1 MAIPSDALEL
11 RTGDVGIEVTPTG
24 GARLSMRWE
33 AYHAQTDT
41 VVEGGLAQVAV
52 NSLAD
57 VESGTR
63 RLRGRCGAEYEAA
76 MAKHKAVWKGM
87 SAFDIGLVLDR
98 WMFAGG
104 AMSHP
109 VCGDHAVAADPASI
123 MSMANAVLSV
133 CLPPPVWAWAESPDT
148 GILCVRC
155 IPVSGASFYAIYDDG
170 GQIDIAVDLAN
181 WAEVSAGAEVHNVR
195 VAAVDAGGQVGV
207 LSFPVT
213 VEVA

>member
-1 MAIPSDALEL
+1 MAIPGDALEL
-11 RTGDVGIEVTPTG
+11 RTGNVGIEVTPTG

-41 VVEGGLAQVAV
+41 VVESGQAGVV
-52 NSLAD
+52 INSLAD

-98 WMFAGG
+98 WMFADG

-109 VCGDHAVAADPASI
+109 VCGDHAVVADPAS
-123 MSMANAVLSV
+123 MTSMADAVLSV
-133 CLPPPVWAWAESPDT
+133 CLPPPTWAWAEPAGPGKLRVKCVGVGGADGYAVYDGDGLLGSP
-148 GILCVRC
+148 
-155 IPVSGASFYAIYDDG
+155 A
-170 GQIDIAVDLAN
+170 DLAD
-181 WAEVSAGAEVHNVR
+181 WVESDVASGVYEVR
-195 VAAVDAGGQVGV
+195 VAGMKAGQVGV
-207 LSFPVT
+207 LSFPT
-213 VEVA
+213 AVEVA